1 MGLYNYEKLMLL
13 AIDDSKGHVI
23 FSLSTTLPYGLAGAI
38 LFDLHFAKR
47 IDFLEDKVILIDKTP
62 IGDEILDVALKL
74 IEEDEKHREMQ
85 YWVEKLYQKVDK
97 IKKRIIN
104 KLVDANI
111 LKYEKDKIL
120 WIFPV
125 EKYPINNPIP
135 EINLRLEIRG
145 IVLDAQKPGPEDN
158 ALISLI
164 YSCNLVEE
172 IFTKDEIRQAE
183 QIIKEMVDSESV
195 GQVIRDSIRN
205 MMLAVTAASNAAVIA
220 TQVTT

>member
-13 AIDDSKGHVI
+13 SIDDNKGHVI

-38 LFDLHFAKR
+38 LFDLHFANR
-47 IDFLEDKVILIDKTP
+47 IDFVKDKVKLIDKTP
-62 IGDEILDVALKL
+62 IGDEVLDTALKL
-74 IEEDEKHREMQ
+74 IADDEKHNEMQ
-85 YWVEKLYQKVDK
+85 FWVEKLYQKIDN

-104 KLVDANI
+104 KLVDAKI

-120 WIFPV
+120 WFIPV
-125 EKYPINNPIP
+125 EKYPTNNPIP

-145 IVLDAQKPGPEDN
+145 IVLDANKPTQDDI

-172 IFTKDEIRQAE
+172 IFTKEEIRQAE
-183 QIIKEMVDSESV
+183 EIIKDMVDSESV
-195 GQVIRDSIRN
+195 GQIIRDSIRN

>member
-13 AIDDSKGHVI
+13 SIDDNKGHVI

-38 LFDLHFAKR
+38 LFDLHFAGR
-47 IDFLEDKVILIDKTP
+47 IDFVQNKVKLIDKTP
-62 IGDEILDVALKL
+62 VGDEILDTALKL
-74 IEEDEKHREMQ
+74 IAEDEKHNEMQ
-85 YWVEKLYQKVDK
+85 FWVEKLYQKIDN

-104 KLVDANI
+104 KLVNANI

-120 WIFPV
+120 WFIPV
-125 EKYPINNPIP
+125 EKYPISNPIP
-135 EINLRLEIRG
+135 EINIRLQIRG
-145 IVLDAQKPGPEDN
+145 IVLDGEKPIEEDIS
-158 ALISLI
+158 LMSLI

-172 IFTKDEIRQAE
+172 IFTKAEIRQAE
-183 QIIKEMVDSESV
+183 EIIKELVDSESV